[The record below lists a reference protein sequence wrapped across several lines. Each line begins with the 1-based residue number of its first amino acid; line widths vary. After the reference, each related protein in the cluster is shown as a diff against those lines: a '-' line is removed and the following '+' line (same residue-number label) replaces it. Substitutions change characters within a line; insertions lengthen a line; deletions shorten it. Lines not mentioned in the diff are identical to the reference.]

1 MDEQTVGLD
10 LTRLLPDIDLHED
23 DCVHR
28 LEEAMQ
34 NVHGIHRAH
43 RSEHNS
49 PKEICLHFDPLVLS
63 SHDVQRFAEIE
74 SAKLIKK
81 FSHAVIP
88 IDGMDCSDCAFVLKH
103 SLEHEDGV
111 MKLEVSFSEQLMKI
125 EFDTQQIS
133 QNAIE
138 SQIRRM
144 GYSVPKRGILQ
155 FINQNQHI
163 ILSSAAGISLLL
175 GWVGEIGGFFS
186 SPLSLAFYA
195 VAYLLAGVPLLHQSL
210 QQIVKER
217 RFDTDQLMVAA
228 GIGAAILGEF
238 AEGALLLFLFSLGHA
253 LENRALNRARE
264 AIHSLAELVPKVASV
279 RRGSREEM
287 LPVEQIQIN
296 DIVIV
301 PPGARIPV
309 DGNIHVGSS
318 SVDQSSIT
326 GESIH
331 VDVSIS
337 DRVFAGSV
345 NGEGALEI
353 ATSRLSKDSTL
364 SRIVQLV
371 QDAQATK
378 SPLQRY
384 SDSVIRYLVP
394 SILVIDALLIIV
406 PPIFGVPF
414 QESFLMA
421 MTLLVAASPCALALG
436 TPSAILA
443 SIARAARSGVL
454 IKGGAHLE
462 NLGDLE
468 VIAFDKTGT
477 LTKGKPVVTDL
488 VPLPSISDIDLL
500 EISAAVEVQSA
511 HPIAEAI
518 VSAAQSRKLEIPH
531 ANSVQAK
538 TGIGIEAM
546 VSGQEVS
553 ILKFNSDS
561 LADQIPDAIQK
572 SVHSLERQGKTV
584 IQIIVDSTPWGFI
597 GLSDEIR
604 PEAPETIK
612 ALRGLGIQKMIMLTG
627 DNKRVAAQ
635 IAGSLE
641 LDEFMAE
648 LMPEEKLDVIKS
660 IRLNST
666 SVAMVGDGVN
676 DAPALAAAST
686 GIAMGGAKT
695 HVALESSDV
704 VLMADDLS
712 ALPFVIELSNRTR
725 TIIRQNF
732 ILALGVITGLIAL
745 TLTNLAGIALAIV
758 IHEGS
763 TLLVVFNALRLLG
776 FQSKNRLA

>member
-1 MDEQTVGLD
+1 
-10 LTRLLPDIDLHED
+10 
-23 DCVHR
+23 
-28 LEEAMQ
+28 MQ
-34 NVHGIHRAH
+34 NVEGIHRAH

-49 PKEICLHFDPLVLS
+49 PKEICLHFDPSVLS
-63 SHDVQRFAEIE
+63 SHEVQRFAELE
-74 SAKLIKK
+74 SGKLKK
-81 FSHAVIP
+81 QFSHAVIP

-111 MKLEVSFSEQLMKI
+111 MKLEVSFTEQLMRI

-138 SQIRRM
+138 NQIRRL

-155 FINQNQHI
+155 SINQNQHI

-175 GWVGEIGGFFS
+175 GWIGELRGFFS
-186 SPLSLAFYA
+186 TPLSLAFYA
-195 VAYLLAGVPLLHQSL
+195 GAYLLAGLPLLRQAL
-210 QQIVKER
+210 QQILKER

-253 LENRALNRARE
+253 LENRALDRARA
-264 AIHSLAELVPKVASV
+264 AIHSLAELVPKVACV
-279 RRGSREEM
+279 RRGSEEEM
-287 LPVEQIQIN
+287 IPVEMIQL
-296 DIVIV
+296 DDVVIV

-309 DGNIHVGSS
+309 DGNVRAGSS

-326 GESIH
+326 GESIP
-331 VDVSIS
+331 VDVSIT
-337 DRVFAGSV
+337 DRVYAGSV
-345 NGEGALEI
+345 NGEGALEV

-364 SRIVQLV
+364 TRIAKLV
-371 QDAQATK
+371 QDAQAKK
-378 SPLQRY
+378 SPMQRY
-384 SDSVIRYLVP
+384 SDNVIRYLVP

-414 QESFLMA
+414 RESFLMA

-477 LTKGKPVVTDL
+477 LTKGKLVVTDL
-488 VPLPSISDIDLL
+488 VPLPPTSEGDLL
-500 EISAAVEVQSA
+500 TIAAAVEIQSA
-511 HPIAEAI
+511 HPIAVAI
-518 VSAAQSRKLEIPH
+518 VSAAQKQNLEIPH
-531 ANSVQAK
+531 ANSVKAE
-538 TGIGIEAM
+538 TGVGIEAM
-546 VSGQEVS
+546 VNGQEIS
-553 ILKFNSDS
+553 IRKFKSEV
-561 LADQIPDAIQK
+561 LADQEPDALQESAI
-572 SVHSLERQGKTV
+572 SLESEGKTV
-584 IQIIVDSTPWGFI
+584 IQIIVGSIPWGLI
-597 GLSDEIR
+597 ALSDEIR
-604 PEAPETIK
+604 PEAPRTIK
-612 ALRGLGIQKMIMLTG
+612 ALRRLGIRKVIMLSG
-627 DNKRVAAQ
+627 DNNRVASQ
-635 IAGSLE
+635 IAESLE
-641 LDEFMAE
+641 LDEFKAE
-648 LMPEEKLDVIKS
+648 LMPEEKLDVINNL
-660 IRLNST
+660 RLISP

-732 ILALGVITGLIAL
+732 ILALGVIAGLITL

-776 FQSKNRLA
+776 FRSENRLA